1 MMPTAP
7 RPLSP
12 VYISAALKRSLRKLA
27 DEQNTPLNRLTE
39 NLINAALKGE
49 SAANPGPQA

>member
-1 MMPTAP
+1 MPTMP

-12 VYISAALKRSLRKLA
+12 IYISAALKERLRKLA

-39 NLINAALKGE
+39 NLISAALKDE
-49 SAANPGPQA
+49 QAAK

>member
-1 MMPTAP
+1 MSTAP

-12 VYISAALKRSLRKLA
+12 VYISAALKERLSKLA

-39 NLINAALKGE
+39 NLIMKALNDEQPTK
-49 SAANPGPQA
+49 